1 MQVSSE
7 TFMLKLLDGPPN
19 KTVLVAWSKKSW
31 GPATDFAD
39 EIFKISV
46 VSCSTVSKFS
56 GAQSKCPSV
65 LGLYV
70 SSLQLIDQIPAYLH
84 VVQIKMYLYI
94 V

>member
-1 MQVSSE
+1 
-7 TFMLKLLDGPPN
+7 MLKLLAGPPN

-46 VSCSTVSKFS
+46 VSCTTDSKFS
-56 GAQSKCPSV
+56 GAQSKCKCLWSINSKKNT
-65 LGLYV
+65 GTFIYMY
-70 SSLQLIDQIPAYLH
+70 IYTNTF
-84 VVQIKMYLYI
+84 YLYD